1 MAREALVLVLET
13 GLGEARE
20 LVLALN
26 RDRVG
31 RGLLASSAEVLRPL
45 MAQRHRWPTLLGEA
59 RAVHD
64 FLEGADGGLNDPPD
78 LILVVDAATQPWAL
92 EAFGH
97 LRPYWL
103 WRADGPP
110 ALARRAAEYLR
121 KAKARRSEQAIPIAA
136 SVCRRLA
143 EDPDYAAL
151 VHLYCADSKT
161 ASLTRLSLDSGINLS
176 TLRRI
181 VDRLEARGLLHVE
194 QGSNGDGRV
203 REVFLTPAG
212 SHAVE
217 SDIAAS

>member
-20 LVLALN
+20 LVAGLN
-26 RDRVG
+26 RDRLV
-31 RGLLASSAEVLRPL
+31 RGLIASEDALRPL
-45 MAQRHRWPTLLGEA
+45 MTQRHRWPTLLGEA

-64 FLEGADGGLNDPPD
+64 FLRGTPDGMKDPPD
-78 LILVVDAATQPWAL
+78 LMLVVDAATQAWAL
-92 EAFGH
+92 EAFGY

-103 WRADGPP
+103 WRDEGPA
-110 ALARRAAEYLR
+110 ALAPRAAEYLR
-121 KAKARRSEQAIPIAA
+121 RAKARRSEQAIPIAA
-136 SVCRRLA
+136 TVCRRLA
-143 EDPDYAAL
+143 DDPDYAAL

-194 QGSNGDGRV
+194 QGINGDGRV

-212 SHAVE
+212 SSAVE

>member
-20 LVLALN
+20 LVAGLN

-31 RGLLASSAEVLRPL
+31 RGLLVSEDALRPL
-45 MAQRHRWPTLLGEA
+45 MTQRHRWPTLLGEA
-59 RAVHD
+59 RAIHD
-64 FLEGADGGLNDPPD
+64 FLQSAANGLNDPPD
-78 LILVVDAATQPWAL
+78 LMLVVDSATQPWAL

-103 WRADGPP
+103 WRDEGSAG
-110 ALARRAAEYLR
+110 LARRAAGYLR